1 MAWIRARLM
10 PESIT
15 CRKSRSILTIKKTG
29 GLFDKPVL
37 KENAQRYPI
46 YLLMMLKAGIF
57 PAFFNTCILYQT
69 TGIFRRDLK
78 TQGQRIYN
86 IWENICWK
94 ESQLLKEYTKRT
106 VMISAIR
113 IHWPSFSFDCNFRLT
128 VFAVYRRHIAE
139 GRIRKLRYSY
149 FFAILSLF

>member
-1 MAWIRARLM
+1 MLPVCACLPMQMIVMAWIRARLM

-57 PAFFNTCILYQT
+57 PAFSIPVSY
-69 TGIFRRDLK
+69 I
-78 TQGQRIYN
+78 
-86 IWENICWK
+86 
-94 ESQLLKEYTKRT
+94 KRL
-106 VMISAIR
+106 AY
-113 IHWPSFSFDCNFRLT
+113 L
-128 VFAVYRRHIAE
+128 E
-139 GRIRKLRYSY
+139 GT
-149 FFAILSLF
+149 

>member
-1 MAWIRARLM
+1 M
-10 PESIT
+10 
-15 CRKSRSILTIKKTG
+15 RSAILYIFWWCWKQVY
-29 GLFDKPVL
+29 F
-37 KENAQRYPI
+37 
-46 YLLMMLKAGIF
+46 LL
-57 PAFFNTCILYQT
+57 FFNTCILYQT

-149 FFAILSLF
+149 FSKPLALGSGFFLYFSVQKYRSFRLPERAVFLLFVVASGKVEVFF